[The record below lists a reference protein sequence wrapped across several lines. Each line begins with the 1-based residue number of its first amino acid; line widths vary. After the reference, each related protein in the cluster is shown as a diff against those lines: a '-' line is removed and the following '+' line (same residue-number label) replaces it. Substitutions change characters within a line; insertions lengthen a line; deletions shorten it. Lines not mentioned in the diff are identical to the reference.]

1 MKLKR
6 EMLKKLIVIAI
17 IPFIYSCSV
26 EKIAIKKTSLMIDEG
41 ISDIYSEKNLDYIKN
56 SLPANLKLMEI
67 LYKKEQN
74 PILIKNLTMGFCGYA
89 FAFYDEKKFERNDFY
104 LKGIKYSD
112 DYIQKQGLKDKKTI
126 QQIDFDIIFWNL
138 FCKSAYV
145 DSNRDDINALV
156 YLNEIEETAQKLNS
170 INPSYFYGSVS
181 TILASIYSLKPK
193 LAGGNPEKSK
203 EIFESVINSK
213 DGKKLLMNHLFY
225 AKSYATTVLDEELF
239 DKLINYIIEYNNPT
253 DELGFFNE
261 IAKIKAKKLKEKKN
275 EIF

>member
-6 EMLKKLIVIAI
+6 EMIKKLIVIAI

-74 PILIKNLTMGFCGYA
+74 PILLKNLTMGFCGYA

-126 QQIDFDIIFWNL
+126 QQIDFDILFWNL

-170 INPSYFYGSVS
+170 INSSYFYGSVS

-261 IAKIKAKKLKEKKN
+261 IAKIKAKKLKEEKN

>member
-74 PILIKNLTMGFCGYA
+74 PILLKNLTMGFCGYA

-126 QQIDFDIIFWNL
+126 KQIDFDILFWNL

-213 DGKKLLMNHLFY
+213 DGKKLLMNYLFY
-225 AKSYATTVLDEELF
+225 AKSYAITVLDEELF

-261 IAKIKAKKLKEKKN
+261 IAKIKAKKLKEAKN

>member
-6 EMLKKLIVIAI
+6 EMLKKLIIIAI

-56 SLPANLKLMEI
+56 SLPASLKLMEI

-74 PILIKNLTMGFCGYA
+74 PILLKNLTMGFCGYA
-89 FAFYDEKKFERNDFY
+89 FAFYDEKKFERNNFY

-112 DYIQKQGLKDKKTI
+112 DYIQKQKLKEKKTI
-126 QQIDFDIIFWNL
+126 SQIDFDIIFWNL

-203 EIFESVINSK
+203 EIFESAINSK
-213 DGKKLLMNHLFY
+213 NGKKLLMNHLFY

-261 IAKIKAKKLKEKKN
+261 IAKIKAKKLKEEKN

>member
-74 PILIKNLTMGFCGYA
+74 PILLKNLTMGFCGYA

-126 QQIDFDIIFWNL
+126 QQIDFDILFWNL

-225 AKSYATTVLDEELF
+225 AKSYAITVLDEELF
-239 DKLINYIIEYNNPT
+239 DKLINYIIEYSNPT

-261 IAKIKAKKLKEKKN
+261 IAKIKAKKLKEEKN

>member
-74 PILIKNLTMGFCGYA
+74 PILLKNLTMGFCGYA

-126 QQIDFDIIFWNL
+126 QQIDFDILFWNL

-213 DGKKLLMNHLFY
+213 DGKKLLMNYLFY
-225 AKSYATTVLDEELF
+225 AKSYAITVLDEELF

-261 IAKIKAKKLKEKKN
+261 IAKIKAKKLKEGKN

>member
-74 PILIKNLTMGFCGYA
+74 PILLKNLTMGFCGYA

-126 QQIDFDIIFWNL
+126 QQIDFDILFWNL

-181 TILASIYSLKPK
+181 TILASIYSRKPK

-225 AKSYATTVLDEELF
+225 AKSYAITVLDEELF
-239 DKLINYIIEYNNPT
+239 DKLINYIIEYSNPT

-261 IAKIKAKKLKEKKN
+261 IAKIKAKKLKEEKN

>member
-6 EMLKKLIVIAI
+6 EMLKKLIIIAI

-56 SLPANLKLMEI
+56 SLPASLKLMEI

-74 PILIKNLTMGFCGYA
+74 PILLKNLTMGFCGYA
-89 FAFYDEKKFERNDFY
+89 FAFYDEKKFERNNFY

-112 DYIQKQGLKDKKTI
+112 DYIQKQKLKEKKTI
-126 QQIDFDIIFWNL
+126 SQIDFDIIFWNL
-138 FCKSAYV
+138 FCKSVYV

-156 YLNEIEETAQKLNS
+156 YLNEIEEAAQKLNS

-261 IAKIKAKKLKEKKN
+261 IAKIKAKKLKEEKN